1 MTAASPG
8 GRYRSDATPSGYV
21 TVSMNGVTWM
31 TRSDCAQTLAA
42 SGAGRLLEGRAPR
55 AGATGEGRTGSVALQ
70 VGGLAAVAKRSRHG
84 GAASAL
90 GGLYLGCRRIVNT
103 LISAVRLREAGV
115 PTPSVLAAG
124 WRRVLGPLHA
134 HALVTETVPGAVN
147 LQTALASRMDTL
159 ERRAALGA
167 SGRAVRAMHDA
178 GFLHADLNLANLVLE
193 RTAGG
198 SRAHI
203 VDLDRGTFEGSLTA
217 SQKRSNLDR
226 LLRSWEKWR
235 PGGTPPGPRDAVAF
249 LQAYCGG
256 DRAAMRAYFDDLR
269 RSRRRSRL
277 RRLAW
282 RLRGYPGGGR
292 SSRRQ

>member
-1 MTAASPG
+1 MTAARPG
-8 GRYRSDATPSGYV
+8 GRHGGDETPAGYV
-21 TVSMNGVTWM
+21 MVSMNRATWM

-55 AGATGEGRTGSVALQ
+55 TSAPGEGRAGSVVLQ
-70 VGGLAAVAKRSRHG
+70 VGGVAALAKRARHG
-84 GAASAL
+84 GAARVL

-134 HALVTETVPGAVN
+134 HALVTETVPGGIN
-147 LQTALASRMDTL
+147 LQAALGSRMHTL
-159 ERRAALGA
+159 ERRIALGA

-193 RTAGG
+193 RTPIG
-198 SRAHI
+198 SRAYI

-217 SQKRSNLDR
+217 AQRCSNLDR

-235 PGGTPPGPRDAVAF
+235 PGGLLPGPRDAVAF
-249 LQAYCGG
+249 LQAYCDG
-256 DRAAMRAYFDDLR
+256 DRTAMRGYFDDLR
-269 RSRRRSRL
+269 RARGRSGL

-282 RLRGYPGGGR
+282 RLRGYPGGAR
-292 SSRRQ
+292 SSGRQ